1 MQTLIHQGLAAFKA
15 LKYSLLVQNTGT
27 EMRIATPY
35 KHPNSGIYYF
45 RRAVPIELR
54 CKLNK
59 TLIKES
65 LGTRNPSVARRL
77 FAIKQSECEQLFKLA
92 REGDTHMPD
101 INVQNNRGDIA
112 HNCKSETGTKLQELF
127 DKYNQERQPSVKGL
141 VESQKAISRF
151 IGVYGEIVANDI
163 SGVMIRRFKELLIQ
177 TPSILSDRL
186 RAQTLPIIISKIGS
200 NYTGKTL
207 SDSSINKHLSVI
219 SSVLEWG
226 SNNSYFDDNWHN
238 PVRGKTIR
246 RKFSQRDRLPFTA
259 SDLDKIFSSEVYTN
273 QLRPKGGA
281 GEAAYWMPIIALYT
295 GMRLEEI
302 GQLLVSDVRKDSDIW
317 YFDINDS
324 NKKKLKNKSSV
335 RVVPI
340 HQAIIDLGFIDY
352 TSSLDDPRV
361 FALLRE
367 DKYGKLTQNWSKWFG
382 RYLPKLGIND
392 DTKVFHSFRHS
403 MKDALRNAGVDEAIS
418 DAITGHSSS
427 SVGRS
432 YGQGYS
438 LTILNK
444 AIQSIDY
451 EALNI
456 KVYG

>member
-1 MQTLIHQGLAAFKA
+1 MLKPFK
-15 LKYSLLVQNTGT
+15 NPRT
-27 EMRIATPY
+27 
-35 KHPNSGIYYF
+35 GIYYYRKTIPKSLRDVIGKTEILVSLKTTNIREAMPQF
-45 RRAVPIELR
+45 YEEALRADR
-54 CKLNK
+54 
-59 TLIKES
+59 LI
-65 LGTRNPSVARRL
+65 TT
-77 FAIKQSECEQLFKLA
+77 A
-92 REGDTHMPD
+92 REGDCIDTTLD
-101 INVQNNRGDIA
+101 FSNLSNYDFGDRPPEWEIEEEVR
-112 HNCKSETGTKLQELF
+112 ETLQDLF
-127 DKYNQERQPSVKGL
+127 DAY
-141 VESQKAISRF
+141 
-151 IGVYGEIVANDI
+151 
-163 SGVMIRRFKELLIQ
+163 
-177 TPSILSDRL
+177 
-186 RAQTLPIIISKIGS
+186 
-200 NYTGKTL
+200 
-207 SDSSINKHLSVI
+207 
-219 SSVLEWG
+219 
-226 SNNSYFDDNWHN
+226 SNNSAKSPSSLDAFKHAIKLFCELHGEMNATDITRPMVREYKDALLLVPSSRSGLGDYTLPELVRHSINNKVNIFISPSTVNKNIKGISAVISWAERNGYFDDCPNWSN
-238 PVRGKTIR
+238 PASGVRADVNNTKTKR
-246 RKFSQRDRLPFTA
+246 QPFDDN
-259 SDLDKIFSSEVYTN
+259 DLSKIFCNRYK
-273 QLRPKGGA
+273 QLSGSKYWIPLISLYSGA
-281 GEAAYWMPIIALYT
+281 
-295 GMRLEEI
+295 RLEEI
-302 GQLLVSDVRKDSDIW
+302 GQLLISDIKQKADIW